1 MRTRRLAILL
11 SPLLLIGVVAV
22 AADCKPVADGKPLS
36 NRLHWTTASEQ
47 DSFAFE
53 VFRSDSETGAASRIS
68 ATPILAAGT
77 TDETHRYEYHD
88 TVVEPL
94 RSYWYSVDLIHTD
107 GSRERIV
114 SAWKSE
120 PLCSVKS

>member
-1 MRTRRLAILL
+1 MRTPTLAVLL
-11 SPLLLIGVVAV
+11 SPLLLVSVAAA
-22 AADCKPVADGKPLS
+22 AADCKPPAAGKPPS

-53 VFRSDSETGAASRIS
+53 VFRSDSEAGQAARIS
-68 ATPILAAGT
+68 TTPILAAGT
-77 TDETHRYEYHD
+77 TDETHRYEFQD
-88 TVVEPL
+88 TAVEAL

>member
-1 MRTRRLAILL
+1 MHPQRFAMLLL
-11 SPLLLIGVVAV
+11 SLLPVSGVAL
-22 AADCKPVADGKPLS
+22 AADCKPADGKPLL

-53 VFRSDSETGAASRIS
+53 VFRSDSEAGEAVRIT

-77 TDETHRYEYHD
+77 TDETHRYEYRD
-88 TVVEPL
+88 TAVDPQ

-107 GSRERIV
+107 GSRERII
-114 SAWKSE
+114 SAWKAE
-120 PLCSVKS
+120 PLCGGKG

>member
-1 MRTRRLAILL
+1 MHTPRLAILL
-11 SPLLLIGVVAV
+11 FPLLLVSVTAV
-22 AADCKPVADGKPLS
+22 AADCKPSADGTPLR

-53 VFRSDSETGAASRIS
+53 VFRSDSDTGEASRIS

-77 TDETHRYEYHD
+77 TDETHRYEYQD
-88 TVVEPL
+88 TAVEAQ

-120 PLCSVKS
+120 PLCSGKS